1 MRCRHEG
8 DAIGNWQPDP
18 ETSQAKAWA
27 SSKKKRSSTYRWD
40 GRERASTG
48 SWNETKCS
56 EKRLRNLDFM
66 QQEKKTE
73 RGEDKDGQTWPS
85 LARGPVPFRYPTQHS
100 SAPRASSARCSLA
113 MCHLPPALPKHQP
126 QQSIQTCWWHLLGRS
141 TDTSGFSP
149 CALVLSNAQLVPTS
163 TRLTLASCDRTH
175 LVSPRGDTEQLLHPF
190 CPCWATTQ
198 GLWPG
203 PRPPCA
209 HLQGTAT
216 PPAMPHTTHRS
227 GLLITLPQKPSF

>member
-1 MRCRHEG
+1 
-8 DAIGNWQPDP
+8 
-18 ETSQAKAWA
+18 
-27 SSKKKRSSTYRWD
+27 
-40 GRERASTG
+40 
-48 SWNETKCS
+48 
-56 EKRLRNLDFM
+56 M
-66 QQEKKTE
+66 QQEKRTE
-73 RGEDKDGQTWPS
+73 CREDKDSQTWPS
-85 LARGPVPFRYPTQHS
+85 LARGPVPFCYPTQHS

-175 LVSPRGDTEQLLHPF
+175 LVSPRGDTQKLLHPF

-216 PPAMPHTTHRS
+216 LPAMPHTAHRS